1 MNNVN
6 CTLRTFLTVV
16 SVKNAVQR
24 YNFLVN
30 YANFSGFFCNFAPKF
45 IKYLR

>member
-1 MNNVN
+1 MNVMH
-6 CTLRTFLTVV
+6 LLDLPHGGFL
-16 SVKNAVQR
+16 KNAVQR
-24 YNFLVN
+24 YNFSVN